1 MAPLFGENSLS
12 YEYDRWSVSLVH
24 RFQGA
29 MAFDQMAVTE
39 RGKIEIYALD
49 TQGLPY
55 APSWQIWNLVGQ
67 WEFTEWGQLF
77 LEGKPQRSALSA
89 VWFRYFSSRSQY
101 SNWIKSAFLTL
112 SNLVKYFFPRSKP
125 KN

>member
-1 MAPLFGENSLS
+1 M
-12 YEYDRWSVSLVH
+12 SLVH

-67 WEFTEWGQLF
+67 WEFTEWGQLLF
-77 LEGKPQRSALSA
+77 RGENLSDQRYRPYGSGISAAGRSIQIGLSLR
-89 VWFRYFSSRSQY
+89 F
-101 SNWIKSAFLTL
+101 
-112 SNLVKYFFPRSKP
+112 
-125 KN
+125 